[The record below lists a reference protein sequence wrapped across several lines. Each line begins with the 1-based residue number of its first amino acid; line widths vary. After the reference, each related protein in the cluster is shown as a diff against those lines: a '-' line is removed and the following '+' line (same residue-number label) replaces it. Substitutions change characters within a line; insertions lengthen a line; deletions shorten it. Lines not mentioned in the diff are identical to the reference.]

1 MSIYYTVD
9 QVAELLNLHPKT
21 LQRYIREGKL
31 KATKLGKS
39 YRITGHDLSVFTE
52 GTSFDS
58 GIDRNNDRNS
68 HKSSHKSSDRR
79 SDRGSDEIVDH
90 GKDATLQSDSF
101 RSKPI
106 DHEENRYPYQTSKRK
121 PVMLSSVVDIPV
133 LSRDESIRIANM
145 MTALLNTNTKRETPA
160 SLTAQFL
167 ESEGVLRLMIWGD
180 LDLTEGLL
188 GHLKQLLDH

>member
-52 GTSFDS
+52 GTSFYS
-58 GIDRNNDRNS
+58 GNDRNNDR
-68 HKSSHKSSDRR
+68 SSD
-79 SDRGSDEIVDH
+79 GSNEAILDH
-90 GKDATLQSDSF
+90 EKDATFQSESF
-101 RSKPI
+101 SSKPI
-106 DHEENRYPYQTSKRK
+106 YNEEKRPPHQTSKRK
-121 PVMLSSVVDIPV
+121 PIMLSSVVDIPV

-145 MTALLNTNTKRETPA
+145 MTALLNTSTKRETPA

>member
-52 GTSFDS
+52 GTSFYS
-58 GIDRNNDRNS
+58 GNDRNNDRNS
-68 HKSSHKSSDRR
+68 HKSSNRR

-90 GKDATLQSDSF
+90 GKDATLQIDSF

-106 DHEENRYPYQTSKRK
+106 DCEENRYPYQTSKRK

-145 MTALLNTNTKRETPA
+145 MTALLNTSTKRETPA

>member
-58 GIDRNNDRNS
+58 GIDRNNDRSNDRS
-68 HKSSHKSSDRR
+68 NDKSW
-79 SDRGSDEIVDH
+79 EANLDH

-106 DHEENRYPYQTSKRK
+106 DSEENRYPYQTSKRK
-121 PVMLSSVVDIPV
+121 PIMLSSVVDIPV

-145 MTALLNTNTKRETPA
+145 MTALLNTNTQRETPA

>member
-58 GIDRNNDRNS
+58 GNDRNNDRNN
-68 HKSSHKSSDRR
+68 DRSNYR
-79 SDRGSDEIVDH
+79 SNDGSNDGSLEAILDH

-101 RSKPI
+101 RSRPI
-106 DHEENRYPYQTSKRK
+106 DSEENRYPYQTFKRK